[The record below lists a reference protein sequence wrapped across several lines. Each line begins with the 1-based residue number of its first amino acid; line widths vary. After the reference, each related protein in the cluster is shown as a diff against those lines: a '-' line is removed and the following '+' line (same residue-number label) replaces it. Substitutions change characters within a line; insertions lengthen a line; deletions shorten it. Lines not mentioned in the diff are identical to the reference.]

1 MYNAGLLLA
10 LVLAQAGDRPAE
22 LRFLSAAL
30 TNSRDEPISGVTRE
44 ELVVVENGVAR
55 LVASV
60 ERDTR
65 PLTLAVLVDTSAAV
79 TNSYRLNIV
88 SPVLRLLARLPE
100 GSSYTLW
107 TTGDRPTRVS
117 EPGNDP
123 AAAKKALERIPP
135 QGGSMLLETIVDA
148 ARALRKQE
156 GGRRAMVIVS
166 ALGPEFS
173 SRDRRQVVEDTLGT
187 GLEVVSSVLIDE
199 GAGADREM
207 RLDYEQTLVELS
219 GKTGGLQE
227 HLLSSLAVDNAL
239 AKIAKDLATR
249 YRIGYAT
256 VPEIKE
262 RKIELKV
269 ARPGV
274 RVRVG
279 RPSLEKP

>member
-65 PLTLAVLVDTSAAV
+65 PLTLAVLIDTSAAV
-79 TNSYRLNIV
+79 ANSYRLNIV
-88 SPVLRLLARLPE
+88 SPVLRLLAQLPE

-123 AAAKKALERIPP
+123 AAAKKALERIVP
-135 QGGSMLLETIVDA
+135 QGGSMLLETIVEA

-156 GGRRAMVIVS
+156 GGRRAMLIVS
-166 ALGPEFS
+166 AFGPEFS
-173 SRDRRQVVEDTLGT
+173 SRDRKQVIEDTLAT

-199 GAGADREM
+199 GAGADRDM

-219 GKTGGLQE
+219 GKTGGLHE
-227 HLLSSLAVDNAL
+227 RLLTSLAVVNAL
-239 AKIAKDLATR
+239 AKIAKDLGTR